1 MPQSAPLVDSPALET
16 QLLPKLIV
24 RTVTHCAVQRLA
36 AKTAGEDLVSG
47 RQAQLAAHVGDPS
60 CVDDLPDCDSDDEI
74 APPRQ
79 LPLVVADSASKSE
92 EGHTS
97 RGNIA
102 QRSRPTMA
110 STHWTSPS
118 GSLPVIEEVDF
129 EDDASSCASSELSE
143 YGADEGTYAAR
154 LERSHFARIDTF
166 DSLASIL
173 QRR

>member
-1 MPQSAPLVDSPALET
+1 MLQSAPLADSPALET

-36 AKTAGEDLVSG
+36 AKTAGETLGSG
-47 RQAQLAAHVGDPS
+47 RQAQFAAHVGDAS
-60 CVDDLPDCDSDDEI
+60 CVGDLPDFDTDDEI

-79 LPLVVADSASKSE
+79 LPLVGADFASKSE
-92 EGHTS
+92 EDHTS

-102 QRSRPTMA
+102 QRSRPTTA